1 MRVWVKARRSPEPLP
16 LTEAPY
22 EESTLFAPSGL
33 IPTPEEKAQMA
44 GSKPGGG

>member
-1 MRVWVKARRSPEPLP
+1 MRVWAKALRSPEPLP

-33 IPTPEEKAQMA
+33 IPTAEEKAQMA
-44 GSKPGGG
+44 EPKPGGG